1 MPRLIRLQSR
11 ELGLNSNDKSNNIF
25 FLYFLLYSE
34 PCLKCSVDGHLGCF
48 HVLLYSHWFK
58 ASLGTLIVHILQI

>member
-11 ELGLNSNDKSNNIF
+11 ELGLNSDDKSNNNIF

-48 HVLLYSHWFK
+48 HVLSYY
-58 ASLGTLIVHILQI
+58 IHIGLRQV